1 MIVVLTRRKKR
12 EREKNEG
19 GWMVSDRAPVV
30 CVARVMVMVM
40 LSPPEGPPT
49 ERGVILTPAE
59 GP

>member
-1 MIVVLTRRKKR
+1 
-12 EREKNEG
+12 
-19 GWMVSDRAPVV
+19 MVSDRAPMV
-30 CVARVMVMVM
+30 CVATVMVMVM